1 MTIAG
6 TIRFQNVSKPAHR
19 VTVFVRVEEI
29 GQAEGPASR
38 IAEVILRNVDISA
51 EASPLPFTI
60 ANVTVVPGGRQ
71 VVRVHAD
78 VDGDGRVSRGDYV
91 SMQSYPVTADT
102 SGRMEIVVREVR

>member
-1 MTIAG
+1 MRAVLNVRCRSLRRWPRAIVGG
-6 TIRFQNVSKPAHR
+6 THQSH
-19 VTVFVRVEEI
+19 
-29 GQAEGPASR
+29 PASTIGFG